1 MEKAMTSGQVDAK
14 LMTIVRAIKQ
24 SIETSNT
31 PGLSVN
37 AHPNAFFLNVN
48 GAVDLKRAA
57 EQVLTSLE
65 SYVVAEQTKFEADVK
80 KVEEKLWIEQ
90 RAGAVNIEDA
100 LARIRAKGELL
111 VSGGAVE
118 AAVAKVLSIFVPA
131 KKADSPVL

>member
-1 MEKAMTSGQVDAK
+1 MTSGQVDAK

-57 EQVLTSLE
+57 EQVLQSLGE
-65 SYVVAEQTKFEADVK
+65 YDVNSKAKFDADVE
-80 KVEEKLWIEQ
+80 KVYAKIVIEAK
-90 RAGAVNIEDA
+90 AGAVNVEDA
-100 LARIRAKGELL
+100 MARIRAKAELL
-111 VSGGAVE
+111 ASAGAAE
-118 AAVAKVLSIFVPA
+118 TAIALTGLRKLFE

>member
-1 MEKAMTSGQVDAK
+1 MTTVQIDAK

-24 SIETSNT
+24 SIETSGT

-37 AHPNAFFLNVN
+37 AHPNTFFLNVN

-57 EQVLTSLE
+57 EHVLANLE
-65 SYVVAEQTKFEADVK
+65 SYAVAEQTKFEADVK

-90 RAGAVNIEDA
+90 RAGAVSIEDA

-111 VSGGAVE
+111 VNGGAVE
-118 AAVAKVLSIFVPA
+118 AAVAKVLSIFVAPA
-131 KKADSPVL
+131 KSTSGSPAL

>member
-1 MEKAMTSGQVDAK
+1 MTSGQVDAK

-24 SIETSNT
+24 SIETRKT

-37 AHPNAFFLNVN
+37 ANPNAFFLNVN

-57 EQVLTSLE
+57 EQVLASLE